1 MTEETRKRLPGIID
15 RIDEL
20 RDEVEKI
27 HRAEADEYFAKHD
40 ATNEVCRIYKAR
52 KLRQLNEVYASLDD
66 AVRLLETF

>member
-1 MTEETRKRLPGIID
+1 MTEETRKRLPGIIE

-27 HRAEADEYFAKHD
+27 HKVEADKYFTKHD
-40 ATNEVCRIYKAR
+40 AMNEVCRIYKAR
-52 KLRQLNEVYASLDD
+52 KLRRLNEVYASLDD